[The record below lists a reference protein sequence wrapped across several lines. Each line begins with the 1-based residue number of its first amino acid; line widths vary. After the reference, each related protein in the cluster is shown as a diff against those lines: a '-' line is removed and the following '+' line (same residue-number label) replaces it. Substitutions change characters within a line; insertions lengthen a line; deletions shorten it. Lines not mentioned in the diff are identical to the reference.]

1 MFLLREKKATDEI
14 LLKWWNLQT
23 SYKREVLKIISD
35 NCYYLEQDQK
45 TFYFEQV
52 IKLPVA
58 QLDTLDFE
66 LLSKLS
72 GGSSNDKDLQD
83 KLAMFF
89 WRNITESKTLSS
101 ELVDRCANQFA
112 QMSQFWEL
120 AQKRP
125 FFEKIPEQL
134 NQTEN
139 SILPVLDF
147 FTKFISMEKDRYA
160 VEIEGESLTLEIIL
174 QALE

>member
-35 NCYYLEQDQK
+35 NSYYLEQDQK

-112 QMSQFWEL
+112 QMSQFWDL
-120 AQKRP
+120 AQKKP

-160 VEIEGESLTLEIIL
+160 VEIEGESFTL
-174 QALE
+174 

>member
-35 NCYYLEQDQK
+35 NSYYLEQDQK

-112 QMSQFWEL
+112 
-120 AQKRP
+120 
-125 FFEKIPEQL
+125 
-134 NQTEN
+134 
-139 SILPVLDF
+139 
-147 FTKFISMEKDRYA
+147 
-160 VEIEGESLTLEIIL
+160 
-174 QALE
+174 